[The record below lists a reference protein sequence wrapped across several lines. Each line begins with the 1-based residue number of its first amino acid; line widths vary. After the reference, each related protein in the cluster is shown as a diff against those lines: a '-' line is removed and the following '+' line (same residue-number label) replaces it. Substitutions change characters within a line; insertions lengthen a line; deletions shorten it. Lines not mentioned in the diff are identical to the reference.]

1 MAPRHLPWLL
11 ALCSALVQAHGATT
25 SGHLMWLAP
34 IPWGM
39 ALILACR
46 DLEARH
52 AARRGGALGVLVGV
66 VSSAHLWGIAYYH
79 ESVYVLILGYHAL
92 VWGAFSA
99 FAGAAVAR
107 AGNDYALACGA
118 AWAFVESVR
127 SFGSFSFPFYFGGT
141 LAGEL
146 PVAQIASV
154 IGTGGL
160 SGLLFWAGFGVAGP
174 LAAVFGER
182 RYVTPRAWLPGVVA
196 AALGAGYGAVRLARA
211 EPAEHTLRVSALQ
224 GSIPPWLYSLATG
237 PGPFRRTVEEHYGF
251 LYRKALAAKPAPDL
265 VLFPETTFDWHL
277 RPTTE
282 AIRRVLPLSA
292 TRLPSHTA
300 LLFGAS
306 FTDAE
311 GTGSSNG
318 VGIATPDRTGLPA
331 LRGVITKHQLVPFI
345 EVRHRPS
352 NRWQL
357 AHAGT
362 HRVGMMVCY
371 ESMYTESALSS
382 AREGAELL
390 VILSDD
396 GGMRRA
402 AIAWTHAEQARMRAI
417 EAGLPLVR
425 AGQAGASYATDAYG
439 RVLGRLDHWEIGELT
454 RDVPLHDLATPYRR
468 IGRLWMFPWLALSL
482 LPLRRRPRTVAA
494 A

>member
-1 MAPRHLPWLL
+1 MNAPRLLPWLL

-34 IPWGM
+34 VPWGA

-46 DLEARH
+46 DLP
-52 AARRGGALGVLVGV
+52 ARRAGRRGAALGALVGV

-79 ESVYVLILGYHAL
+79 GSVYALILAYHAL

-99 FAGAAVAR
+99 FAGVAVAR
-107 AGNDYALACGA
+107 AGAHYALASGA
-118 AWAFVESVR
+118 AWAFIEGVR
-127 SFGSFSFPFYFGGT
+127 SFGALSFPFYFGGT
-141 LAGEL
+141 LAGETA
-146 PVAQIASV
+146 VAQIASV
-154 IGTGGL
+154 VGTGGL
-160 SGLLFWAGFGVAGP
+160 SGLLFWVGFGVAGP
-174 LAAVFGER
+174 
-182 RYVTPRAWLPGVVA
+182 A
-196 AALGAGYGAVRLARA
+196 AALFGEHRFRSFRVWGPGLIAAALAGGYGAARLARSA
-211 EPAEHTLRVSALQ
+211 PAARTLRVSAIQ

-251 LYRKALAAKPAPDL
+251 LYREALSSNPPPDL
-265 VLFPETTFDWHL
+265 VLFPETTFDWHIQ
-277 RPTTE
+277 PTTE
-282 AIRRVLPLSA
+282 SIRRIRTLSSTKLPPRTS
-292 TRLPSHTA
+292 

-306 FTDAE
+306 FTDLH
-311 GTGSSNG
+311 GLGSSNSVG
-318 VGIATPDRTGLPA
+318 VATPDGTGLPE
-331 LRGVITKHQLVPFI
+331 LQSVITKHQLVPFI

-357 AHAGT
+357 AAAGP

-382 AREGAELL
+382 ARAGADLL

-396 GGMRRA
+396 GGMRHA

-439 RVLGRLDHWEIGELT
+439 RMLGRLDHWERGTLT
-454 RDVPLHDLATPYRR
+454 RDVPLHDLVTPYRR
-468 IGRLWMFPWLALSL
+468 IGRWWMLPWLALAL
-482 LPLRRRPRTVAA
+482 APLIRRRGT
-494 A
+494 